1 MSDNVNLKGR
11 QMEDNIAFDK
21 DEILKRFDGDEGFLT
36 ELVEIFINDIPE
48 QLSRIK
54 EAVDNRNSKDLEKS
68 AHKLKGAVANFVENA
83 AFETALQLEMMG
95 RENRLDGAEET
106 YGTLM
111 KEVECLVNVLK
122 EFIE

>member
-68 AHKLKGAVANFVENA
+68 THKLKGAVANFVENA
-83 AFETALQLEMMG
+83 VFETALKLEMMG
-95 RENRLDGAEET
+95 RENRLDGAEEA
-106 YGTLM
+106 YGTLV
-111 KEVECLVNVLK
+111 KEVECLVNALK
-122 EFIE
+122 EFVE